1 MPKKYHVVLFTSC
14 PTIATKPFGA
24 HKVAHELRQHGFA
37 VLVVNYLHL
46 LSMQELKTIIDCSV
60 STETLFVG
68 LSNTFLGHTQ
78 IKNSATISVNFQW
91 FNAFLPD
98 GPDADDEFVSHIKS
112 INSKCKI
119 VVGGTRT
126 HPNYNNKNV
135 DYAVIGYADVS
146 IVQLACY
153 LANGAPIS
161 VRNYKN
167 IFSTYILEDDVAETF
182 DFNNSTMIWC
192 DDDVVVPGEV
202 LPIEISRGCIFSCK
216 FCAYRLNG
224 KEALD

>member
-1 MPKKYHVVLFTSC
+1 
-14 PTIATKPFGA
+14 
-24 HKVAHELRQHGFA
+24 
-37 VLVVNYLHL
+37 
-46 LSMQELKTIIDCSV
+46 MQELKTIIDCSV

-192 DDDVVVPGEV
+192 DDDVVVPAVDAADAEV
-202 LPIEISRGCIFSCK
+202 EVDAEVDANAEVIPANTASAKSSE
-216 FCAYRLNG
+216 
-224 KEALD
+224 